1 MNYKRIAPNTGY
13 ILSRLGYKM
22 KTEYFDFRYNSAT
35 GAVAVRGKK
44 GTVVRIYAKTRG
56 QGDATA
62 LLRKITRW
70 ADEND
75 LELHLT
81 VRSYGHP
88 VQTILSNQQLVT
100 FYAKFGFVNQ
110 DPGKALNTT
119 MIRIKNTPYNERE
132 DFN

>member
-1 MNYKRIAPNTGY
+1 VNYKRIAPNTGY
-13 ILSRLGYKM
+13 ILSRLGLQM
-22 KTEYFDFRYNSAT
+22 DTEHFEFRYNSAT

-44 GTVVRIYAKTRG
+44 GTVLRIYAKTRG

-75 LELHLT
+75 LELHLS

-88 VQTILSNQQLVT
+88 VQTILSNEQLVT

-110 DPGKALNTT
+110 HPGQYLNTK
-119 MIRIKNTPYNERE
+119 MIRIKNTPYDERE
-132 DFN
+132 DFS